1 MVIVPIGDFIFYETI
16 GRTDLTGGD
25 EEEMAY
31 TTEVMKDGLHV
42 KGFDQVAAYMYG
54 DEVAKNQG
62 FQPVGL
68 SRNAGY
74 TIGYHLVKAYL
85 NNTGAT
91 IAEATLTSTEEI
103 ITNSKFF

>member
-1 MVIVPIGDFIFYETI
+1 
-16 GRTDLTGGD
+16 
-25 EEEMAY
+25 
-31 TTEVMKDGLHV
+31 TTEVMKDGLGV

-54 DEVAKNQG
+54 DEIAKIQG

-85 NNTGAT
+85 KNTSSS
-91 IAEATLTSTEEI
+91 IAEATLTPTQI
-103 ITNSKFF
+103 IIEKSNFF